1 MVNLDSFEV
10 LALLLLTHVIGDY
23 ALQTDSIY
31 KLKTTGG
38 FIGLAVHV
46 AIHIVITGFLLQF
59 GFLRNW
65 LLLLLLFVLHFA
77 VDLAKLQMN
86 TRYQFAAYLLDQVF
100 HVFCLLFL
108 FWLFPQTET
117 RVPNEYIFYLLL
129 YSLVPFLTMTMW
141 VWYSEKQRVLR
152 PDDEAILT
160 KGFLGGMK
168 KVSQLSALPL
178 LIAVALWLEFR
189 GVSVFEMVMS
199 TIEIFS

>member
-1 MVNLDSFEV
+1 MVNLPEA

-38 FIGLAVHV
+38 IIGLAIHV
-46 AIHIVITGFLLQF
+46 AIHIIITGMLLQL

-65 LLLLLLFVLHFA
+65 LLLLLLFLLHFT

-86 TRYQFAAYLLDQVF
+86 TRFQFVAYLLDQVF
-100 HVFCLLFL
+100 HIFCILFL

-117 RVPNEYIFYLLL
+117 LVPSEYLFYLLM
-129 YSLVPFLTMTMW
+129 YSLVPFVTMTMW
-141 VWYSEKQRVLR
+141 VWYSEKQRLLR

-160 KGFLGGMK
+160 KGFFGRMK
-168 KVSQLSALPL
+168 RVSQISALPL
-178 LIAVALWLEFR
+178 IIAVALWLQFD
-189 GVSVFEMVMS
+189 GITLLEMVIT
-199 TIEIFS
+199 TIETFS